1 MRTIM
6 AAVVLLL
13 LPLMATAQPWVPR
26 DVEMAL
32 NRIQQAFRTAD
43 PASIEDMI
51 PSGITMRLA
60 DSLYRDISS
69 IQALDLL
76 KQYFADKDSIDFHMV
91 GMPGTGTMYYTQNGQ
106 RDTVNV
112 DVWLMRGRFEVNI
125 YALNISNYPTAT
137 VFFNIPRSKK

>member
-1 MRTIM
+1 MRSLI
-6 AAVVLLL
+6 AGFLLLL
-13 LPLMATAQPWVPR
+13 LPAVSSAQPWVPR

-32 NRIQQAFRTAD
+32 DRIQQAFRTAD

-69 IQALDLL
+69 IQAMHLL
-76 KQYFADKDSIDFHMV
+76 KNYFADKDSIDFHMIGV
-91 GMPGTGTMYYTQNGQ
+91 PGRGTMYYTQNGQ

-112 DVWLMRGRFEVNI
+112 DVWLMRGRFDVNI